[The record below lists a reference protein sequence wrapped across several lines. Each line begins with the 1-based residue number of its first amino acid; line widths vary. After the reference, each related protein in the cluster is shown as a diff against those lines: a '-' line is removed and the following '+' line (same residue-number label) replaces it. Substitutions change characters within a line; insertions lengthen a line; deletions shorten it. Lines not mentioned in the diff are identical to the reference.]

1 MKLTITDCPDKRFEQ
16 YVIQALE
23 YYAEQLIPNKRIRNN
38 CDVEVIFKDE
48 DEFKVLGYASVV
60 DYNTARKP
68 RYFLIEMNSRIGARQ
83 IISSLAHEMVHI
95 KQYVYEETD
104 SHLSVWKGEPIDS
117 EEIDRSEEHTSE
129 LQSH

>member
-16 YVIQALE
+16 YVIQCLE
-23 YYAEQLIPNKRIRNN
+23 FYAKELIPNTRIRNN

-48 DEFKVLGYASVV
+48 DDFKVLGYASVV

-68 RYFLIEMNSRIGARQ
+68 RYFLIEMNSRVGARQ

-95 KQYVYEETD
+95 KQYV
-104 SHLSVWKGEPIDS
+104 
-117 EEIDRSEEHTSE
+117 
-129 LQSH
+129 